1 MDLHEERIGR
11 TALLMPKGRVDSGTA
26 PALGERLAAM
36 LVAPI
41 DALVLDLSG
50 LEYISSAG
58 FRALLI
64 ANRTAQSQRVALHLC
79 GMSDKLAQ
87 LFDLAGFLDLFTIH
101 AQKTEAIAAASGGSS
116 ATA

>member
-11 TALLMPKGRVDSGTA
+11 TALLTPKGRVDSGTA
-26 PALGERLAAM
+26 PALGERLGAM
-36 LVAPI
+36 LDAPI

-58 FRALLI
+58 FRTLLI
-64 ANRTAQSQRVALHLC
+64 ANRTAQAQHVPLHLC
-79 GMSDKLAQ
+79 GLSGKLEQ
-87 LFDLAGFLDLFTIH
+87 LFDLAGFIDLFTIH
-101 AQKTEAIAAASGGSS
+101 AQKNEAIAAAAGGSS

>member
-1 MDLHEERIGR
+1 MDLQEERIGG
-11 TALLMPKGRVDSGTA
+11 TALLVPKGRVDSGTA
-26 PALGERLAAM
+26 PALGDRLATM
-36 LVAPI
+36 LGDPI

-64 ANRTAQSQRVALHLC
+64 ANRTAQSRSVALHLC
-79 GMSDKLAQ
+79 GLSDKLRE

-101 AQKTEAIAAASGGSS
+101 AQKTEAIAAASGSSS
-116 ATA
+116 ARA